1 MKALLPGKL
10 EIAYEEAGSGPP
22 LLFIHGW
29 PHNRTL
35 WSGQLSGLSTHA
47 RCIAPD
53 LRGFGDSTVSG
64 PYSMAQYADDLAALL
79 DSLGIDRAI
88 VCGLSMGGY
97 VAMAMLRHHRHRVRA
112 LILTS
117 TRATADTPEGREK
130 RMRLIDFVREH
141 GVEALA
147 TRQLRAMVG
156 ETTFSARP
164 ALLES
169 LRRLMA
175 AAPLEGVVG
184 ALQAMADRPDST
196 ELLKTLDIPALVIGG
211 AEDTFT
217 PPAELGQLAAAM
229 PNARLELIA
238 TAGHVCAFERPA
250 AFDHL
255 VAEFL
260 ESLVLS

>member
-53 LRGFGDSTVSG
+53 LRGFGDSTASG

-97 VAMAMLRHHRHRVRA
+97 VAMAMLRHHRDRVRA

-117 TRATADTPEGREK
+117 TRAIADTPEGREK

-156 ETTFSARP
+156 ETTFSSRP

-217 PPAELGQLAAAM
+217 PPAELGQLAAAI